1 MGTTSAVS
9 RRLSTLVLGLVAAAA
24 GTGVAGL
31 DARAEAPSLKWKFTK
46 GDSFRYQ
53 MDQKTVT
60 EIKANGQN
68 IKTTVT
74 QTVDTTW
81 NVKGVE
87 ADGSAAMSQ
96 VIDRIK
102 TRIES
107 PFGAYEYDSKE
118 EKPAEGPIAASLVP
132 MLKAL
137 VGATFQ
143 YKISPRGELTDVQVP
158 ASLVEAMKQ
167 AGGAGAAGMFSE
179 DGLKNMINESS
190 LIIPDDISKP
200 WTRQAK
206 LPSPPIG
213 TLILDKTYKYEG
225 TEGNDEKIGLEV
237 KVNLEP
243 EANSKIESK
252 FGARE
257 GKGTFLFD
265 NKAGRVVRSDV
276 TEKVELNIS
285 FMNNQMNRSTETT
298 SLMKLL
304 DATKDGAS
312 K

>member
-1 MGTTSAVS
+1 MGTTLAGS
-9 RRLSTLVLGLVAAAA
+9 RRVRTLVLGLVWAAA
-24 GTGVAGL
+24 GLGPAAD
-31 DARAEAPSLKWKFTK
+31 DARAAAPALKWKFTR
-46 GDSFRYQ
+46 GESFRYQ

-60 EIKANGQN
+60 EIKTNGQN

-81 NVKGVE
+81 NVKAVE

-107 PFGAYEYDSKE
+107 PFGAYEFDSKE
-118 EKPAEGPIAASLVP
+118 DKAAEGPIAASLAP
-132 MLKAL
+132 ILKAL

-143 YKISPRGELTDVQVP
+143 YKISTRGELTDVQVP
-158 ASLVEAMKQ
+158 ASLVEAMKK
-167 AGGAGAAGMFSE
+167 AGGAGAVGMFSE

-190 LIIPDDISKP
+190 LVIPDDVSKP
-200 WTRQAK
+200 WTRQTK
-206 LPSPPIG
+206 LPAPPIG
-213 TLILDKTYKYEG
+213 TLILDKTFHYEG
-225 TEGNDEKIGLEV
+225 AEGDDEKIGLEV

-243 EANSKIESK
+243 DADSKVEAKL
-252 FGARE
+252 GARE
-257 GKGTFLFD
+257 GKGTFVFD

-276 TEKVELNIS
+276 SEKVELNLTV
-285 FMNNQMNRSTETT
+285 MNNQINRSTETT
-298 SLMKLL
+298 SLMKLI
-304 DATKDGAS
+304 DARGGSS